1 MDWLSGAIGGLFG
14 YKGTK
19 ETNVAS
25 AAQAKQ
31 QMAFQERMSN
41 TAHQRA
47 MADLKAAGL
56 NPILAAQKPAST
68 PAGQQAPVLNKAQV
82 AMNTAMNAANLEN
95 VMAQTAKT
103 EQETLNLKPKQSP
116 LGGEWVKL
124 QESIINWIKQGNE
137 YSDAAMYPFTNSLID
152 LVKGM
157 SGEKK
162 KVNKH
167 EIYVAK
173 DKQGKFVEQDI
184 KPKLTPRRYRVGG
197 KTFTMDTTGQYYYDN

>member
-1 MDWLSGAIGGLFG
+1 MDWLSAAGGAIGGLFG

-25 AAQAKQ
+25 AAQARQ

-116 LGGEWVKL
+116 LGGEFVKL

-157 SGEKK
+157 SGKK
-162 KVNKH
+162 KK
-167 EIYVAK
+167 
-173 DKQGKFVEQDI
+173 
-184 KPKLTPRRYRVGG
+184 
-197 KTFTMDTTGQYYYDN
+197 

>member
-1 MDWLSGAIGGLFG
+1 MNWLGGAIGGLFG

-82 AMNTAMNAANLEN
+82 AMNTAMNYANLRKCN
-95 VMAQTAKT
+95 
-103 EQETLNLKPKQSP
+103 
-116 LGGEWVKL
+116 G
-124 QESIINWIKQGNE
+124 
-137 YSDAAMYPFTNSLID
+137 TNC
-152 LVKGM
+152 
-157 SGEKK
+157 
-162 KVNKH
+162 
-167 EIYVAK
+167 
-173 DKQGKFVEQDI
+173 
-184 KPKLTPRRYRVGG
+184 
-197 KTFTMDTTGQYYYDN
+197 